1 MNADLILHPVRYQ
14 ILQTLYESRKTT
26 QEISEDMPSTPKSS
40 IYRHLK
46 ILLEAGFVK
55 VVETRQVNGIQEK
68 VYQAGELPRVQNEDM
83 LGHTADDY
91 KRMAGAYFSAILRGF
106 NEYLDR
112 TPQPDLLRDKVGFT
126 DIRFYASDE
135 ELENFQKQLNEILQ
149 PLRDNLPDK
158 QKRRQMISLITYP
171 LRQKEE

>member
-26 QEISEDMPSTPKSS
+26 QEIAEDMPSTPKSS

-68 VYQAGELPRVQNEDM
+68 VYQAGELPRVKNEDM
-83 LGHTADDY
+83 LGYTVDEY
-91 KRMAGAYFSAILRGF
+91 RRMAGAYFSAILQGF

-126 DIRFYASDE
+126 DMRFYASDE

-149 PLRDNLPDK
+149 PLRENLPEK
-158 QKRRQMISLITYP
+158 NKRRQMISLITYP